1 MATNSELFAQL
12 QSCAWAINVGLPEPL
27 AKTCGS
33 LDEID
38 GRLETDPDE
47 FFRPPY
53 ETPYEALCVKD
64 HELAASLTTIAH
76 SKEIGAISKAAY
88 LTTWKSIPVS
98 EICALVSDDAD
109 TLATLLVADIRLPPF
124 THDRL
129 NWYLRGRI
137 PFGYLGEH
145 PNGTWLIL

>member
-12 QSCAWAINVGLPEPL
+12 LSCVWAANVGLPESL

-33 LDEID
+33 LDQIAVC
-38 GRLETDPDE
+38 LETDPDE

-53 ETPYEALCVKD
+53 ENPYEALCVKD
-64 HELAASLTTIAH
+64 HELAASLAPKARSKKIA
-76 SKEIGAISKAAY
+76 AISKSAY
-88 LTTWKSIPVS
+88 LATWKIIPVE

-109 TLATLLVADIRLPPF
+109 TLATLLMADIHLTAF
-124 THDRL
+124 TLDRL
-129 NWYLRGRI
+129 SWYLRGRI

-145 PNGTWLIL
+145 PNGSWLIL